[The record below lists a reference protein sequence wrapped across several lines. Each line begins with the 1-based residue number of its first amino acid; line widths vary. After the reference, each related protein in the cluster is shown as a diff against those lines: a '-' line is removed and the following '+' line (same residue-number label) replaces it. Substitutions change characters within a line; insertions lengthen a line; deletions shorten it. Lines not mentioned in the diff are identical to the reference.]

1 MSNERKL
8 MPYEHQLVDA
18 LGISK
23 KEYLDFVAQQQ
34 LYSDPKEGTILDIR
48 NEPFSTVALILVI
61 VGTILQVIGALLL
74 KEEDQKGTT
83 QTRDEVFA
91 PRAGFNSLQKLAD
104 YGDPVHL
111 VYTDIN
117 TNKQGGVRVSTSL
130 LWSSVKSFG
139 SSQYVQLLLLI
150 GAGGIGE
157 IDPER
162 SAFGQT
168 PLRDLIAQNY
178 WLYFE
183 PNATGAL
190 RVRNLLQGSEYKKD
204 PGTDGA
210 GGNTIYRIDPTKGAQ
225 GDGFSHAISPSTS
238 NVFGVYSPVA
248 INVNIEV
255 RNADG
260 DIVSSAN
267 QITARGLLGWGANA
281 PSGTLIAKGERLT
294 ITLNATMGTGGSIAT
309 QEARE
314 SRRAASNAFD
324 SAGVMKLGSAKF
336 SIVSLSRGS
345 TDDGIMKVQLVC
357 VEGGRAPSKAYRVQS
372 TFRRFDDTFFIKAL
386 VKIETAKYETISP
399 CHIVDF
405 AIKARVWRR
414 ISGRQE
420 KYGTKE
426 RPGYPTTDN
435 GLKPRSAMF
444 LVKYKKRNDLGRFNY
459 VKGIF
464 IVRRAA
470 DVDNFV
476 YFRFNS
482 NERDA
487 AHWQFEIEPV
497 HDPVAEF
504 ATAGRLNFPSG
515 GFRFFY
521 LENAGAGVRIPLED
535 GASLSFTG
543 RALASN
549 DKLPPRNNGPLDTNE
564 WDLFSNTADT
574 QLQFSFDQGPE
585 FVVTA
590 VTEQIVENFDRYP
603 GLYHDLS
610 LAGFNMYSGR
620 NVQDLRSLSM
630 FVNKGRRCRLLRTAG
645 VVNGIG
651 WGQPS
656 FGPYYLPFNKIIG
669 TVEIVPGTSYFI
681 ATIGNSDWSAAG
693 LRNPPVVGEVFVAK
707 AAVTGTGRVRAG
719 GYANRAP
726 DIFLDTILDGNDGI
740 GKYSGDLFAIDIEQL
755 ARSKKFCERN
765 KLFMDGLIAQ
775 PESWR
780 QFWANNAPFS
790 LLELAKIDG
799 REALIPGVPY
809 DKSSGKIASRETGV
823 TVPISALFNPGN
835 ILEGS
840 YKEEFI
846 DYGTSTEDVIVTIIY
861 RDNER
866 DGAFPR
872 KNSVE
877 IKLKSA
883 NEDSALRE
891 TIDASQF
898 VTNEAQAIL
907 LGKLLCQTRR
917 HSRRAIEFKTFPT
930 DSYVGPSAYIY
941 VELAQNQWDRIYSGT
956 IGKGG
961 ELNLPIADAVK
972 DGDYQFLM
980 YNPNSTYTEGAG
992 NDECPDQAEDNKQA
1006 TGTLFRGAIAVAN
1019 GSAAALRGLEG
1030 YVFVLGK
1037 VVRGKRTFRVTE
1049 VSMDEEGEVTVRAVE
1064 HPTDEDG
1071 YSLITRGIA
1080 SKVQGLFMINGRAE

>member
-23 KEYLDFVAQQQ
+23 QEYLDFVAQQQ
-34 LYSDPKEGTILDIR
+34 LYTDPKEGTILDIR
-48 NEPFSTVALILVI
+48 NEPFSTIALILTI

-91 PRAGFNSLQKLAD
+91 PRSGFNSLQKLAD

-117 TNKQGGVRVSTSL
+117 TNKQGGVRVTTSL
-130 LWSSVKSFG
+130 LWSAVKSFG

-157 IDPER
+157 IDPKR

-168 PLRDLIAQNY
+168 PLKDLIAQNY
-178 WLYFE
+178 WLYFK
-183 PNATGAL
+183 PNGTGEI
-190 RVRNLLQGSEYKKD
+190 RKGNLLAGSDSKQDPAIAGVGSE
-204 PGTDGA
+204 
-210 GGNTIYRIDPTKGAQ
+210 NIYRLNPSNQSMAGE
-225 GDGFSHAISPSTS
+225 GFSHAISPSTS
-238 NVFGVYSPVA
+238 NRFGVYAPVP
-248 INVNIEV
+248 INLLLVT

-260 DIVSSAN
+260 YLVYTGDGINAFGSGVWGKDAPRVAN
-267 QITARGLLGWGANA
+267 GFF
-281 PSGTLIAKGERLT
+281 AKGTPLSIYIR
-294 ITLNATMGTGGSIAT
+294 ATNGPFLSQAD
-309 QEARE
+309 EDSKE
-314 SRRAASNAFD
+314 FRRTVMSAFD
-324 SAGVMKLGSAKF
+324 NASVMKLGSAQFAMK
-336 SIVSLSRGS
+336 SISNSS
-345 TDDGIMKVQLVC
+345 TDDGDVTVSLVC
-357 VEGGRAPSKAYRVQS
+357 SRAGRSSYVWHDTRFSLRNERPVEDLFFTKA
-372 TFRRFDDTFFIKAL
+372 I
-386 VKIETAKYETISP
+386 VKIETAKYVTASP

-405 AIKARVWRR
+405 AIKGVVNRR

-420 KYGTKE
+420 VYGKD
-426 RPGYPTTDN
+426 RQGGYASQDN
-435 GLKPRSAMF
+435 GVKHRSAMF
-444 LVKYKKRNDLGRFNY
+444 IVKYGKEGESLTY

-464 IVRRAA
+464 VMRRAA
-470 DVDNFV
+470 EVDNFV
-476 YFRFNS
+476 YLRFNS
-482 NERDA
+482 RIRGLETA
-487 AHWQFEIEPV
+487 EHWQFEIEPI
-497 HDPVAEF
+497 HDPIAEF
-504 ATAGRLNFPSG
+504 NTHPLASADGK
-515 GFRFFY
+515 FRYFY
-521 LENAGAGVRIPLED
+521 LENSGNEQFIDLED
-535 GASLSFTG
+535 GGRFSFVG
-543 RALASN
+543 SRRESSN
-549 DKLPPRNNGPLDTNE
+549 QLPPQNASPWDTSE
-564 WDLFSNTADT
+564 WDLFSNTSDT
-574 QLQFSFDQGPE
+574 QLQLSFNQGPE
-585 FVVTA
+585 FTIVA
-590 VTEQIVENFDRYP
+590 VTEQIAENYAKFP
-603 GLYHDLS
+603 GLYSDLS

-630 FVNKGRRCRLLRTAG
+630 FVNKGRRCRLLRTSG
-645 VVNGIG
+645 TVDGIG
-651 WGQPS
+651 WGQPDFS
-656 FGPYYLPFNKIIG
+656 SRYLPSNKTIG
-669 TVEIVPGTSYFI
+669 TSEIVPGTSYYI
-681 ATIGNSDWSAAG
+681 TVVGNSNWSAAG
-693 LRNPPVVGEVFVAK
+693 LRKTPVVGEVFIAK
-707 AAVTGTGRVRAG
+707 QTVSGTGRVRAG

-740 GKYSGDLFAIDIEQL
+740 GKYSGDLFAIDLEQL

-765 KLFMDGLIAQ
+765 KLFMDGLIAE

-780 QFWANNAPFS
+780 QFWADNAAFS

-809 DKSSGKIASRETGV
+809 EKSSGKIASKETLV
-823 TVPISALFNPGN
+823 TVPIAALFNQGN

-898 VTNEAQAIL
+898 VTNKAQAIL

-941 VELAQNQWDRIYSGT
+941 VELAQNQWDQIYSGT
-956 IGKGG
+956 IGKDG
-961 ELNLPIADAVK
+961 ELNLPLADAVK
-972 DGDYQFLM
+972 NDDYQFLM
-980 YNPNSTYTEGAG
+980 YNPN
-992 NDECPDQAEDNKQA
+992 DQLS
-1006 TGTLFRGAIAVAN
+1006 GTLFRSAIAVAN
-1019 GSAAALRGLEG
+1019 GRAVALKGLEG

-1037 VVRGKRTFRVTE
+1037 VIRGRRTFRVTE

-1064 HPTDEDG
+1064 HPTDGEG
-1071 YSLITRGIA
+1071 YSLITKGLA
-1080 SKVQGLFMINGRAE
+1080 SDDSGLFSIDGRPE

>member
-23 KEYLDFVAQQQ
+23 QEYLDFVAQQQ
-34 LYSDPKEGTILDIR
+34 LYSDPKEGTIFDAR
-48 NEPFSTVALILVI
+48 NGPALPIIAIVLTI
-61 VGTILQVIGALLL
+61 VGIILQVVGALLL
-74 KEEDQKGTT
+74 KDDKPSGTA

-190 RVRNLLQGSEYKKD
+190 RARNLLKGSEYKKD

-210 GGNTIYRIDPTKGAQ
+210 GSNTIYRIDPTKGAQ

-238 NVFGVYSPVA
+238 NVFGMYSPVA

-255 RNADG
+255 RQADG

-267 QITARGLLGWGANA
+267 EITTAGLSGWGANA
-281 PSGTLIAKGERLT
+281 PSGTLARIAEGEQLT
-294 ITLNATMGTGGSIAT
+294 VTLSATRQTGGGIAT

-314 SRRAASNAFD
+314 SRRAASNTFD

-336 SIVSLSRGS
+336 SIVSLSQGS
-345 TDDGIMKVQLVC
+345 TDDGTMKVQLVC
-357 VEGGRAPSKAYRVQS
+357 VEGGRAPSKSYQVQS
-372 TFRRFDDTFFIKAL
+372 TNRAFDNTFFTKAL

-420 KYGTKE
+420 VYGSK
-426 RPGYPTTDN
+426 RLQGYPTTDN
-435 GLKPRSAMF
+435 GIKRRSSMF
-444 LVKYKKRNDLGRFNY
+444 IVKYKAIPLAGEKEKAFNY

-464 IVRRAA
+464 VVRRAA

-482 NERDA
+482 GEEGLDKA
-487 AHWQFEIEPV
+487 SHWRFEIEPV
-497 HDPVAEF
+497 FDTIAEF
-504 ATAGRLNFPSG
+504 GNTELVGTDG
-515 GFRFFY
+515 KFRFFY
-521 LENAGAGVRIPLED
+521 LENGGADEALINLGD
-535 GASLSFTG
+535 GATIVFNG
-543 RALASN
+543 RTRIGPN
-549 DKLPPRNNGPLDTNE
+549 KLPPLNKSPRETNE
-564 WDLFSNTADT
+564 WDLFSNTSDT
-574 QLQFSFDQGPE
+574 QVQFSFDQGPE
-585 FVVTA
+585 FTVTA
-590 VTEQIVENFDRYP
+590 VTEQIVESFDEYP
-603 GLYHDLS
+603 GLYDDLS

-630 FVNKGRRCRLLRTAG
+630 FVNEGRRCRLLRTSG
-645 VVNGIG
+645 TVNNIG
-651 WGQPS
+651 WGQPD
-656 FGPYYLPFNKIIG
+656 YQYLPPRKTIG
-669 TVEIVPGTSYFI
+669 TNEMVPNTSYFI
-681 ATIGNSDWSAAG
+681 TVIGNSDWSVAG
-693 LRNPPVVGEVFVAK
+693 LRKTPAVGEVFIAK
-707 AAVTGTGRVRAG
+707 AAVAGTGRVQAG

-765 KLFMDGLIAQ
+765 KLFMDGLIAE

-823 TVPISALFNPGN
+823 TVPIAALFNPGN

-861 RDNER
+861 RGNER

-877 IKLKSA
+877 IKRSNA

-941 VELAQNQWDRIYSGT
+941 VELAQNQWDKIYSGT

-961 ELNLPIADAVK
+961 ELNLPLADAVK
-972 DGDYQFLM
+972 NGDYQFLM
-980 YNPNSTYTEGAG
+980 YNPN
-992 NDECPDQAEDNKQA
+992 DQSS
-1006 TGTLFRGAIAVAN
+1006 GTLFRSAIAVVD
-1019 GSAAALRGLEG
+1019 GRAAALKGLEG

-1037 VVRGKRTFRVTE
+1037 VIRGKRTFRVTE

-1071 YSLITRGIA
+1071 YSLITKGLA
-1080 SKVQGLFMINGRAE
+1080 SKVQGLFMINGRPEQ

>member
-23 KEYLDFVAQQQ
+23 QEYLDFVAQQQ
-34 LYSDPKEGTILDIR
+34 IYSDPKEGTILDIR
-48 NEPFSTVALILVI
+48 NDPTIVALVLVI
-61 VGTILQVIGALLL
+61 VGTILQVVGALLF
-74 KEEDQKGTT
+74 KDDKPSGVSQS
-83 QTRDEVFA
+83 RDEVFG
-91 PRAGFNSLQKLAD
+91 PRSGFNSLQKLAD

-157 IDPER
+157 IDPRR

-190 RVRNLLQGSEYKKD
+190 RARNLLQGSEYKKD

-255 RNADG
+255 RKADG
-260 DIVSSAN
+260 EIRSSPN
-267 QITARGLLGWGANA
+267 RITARGLLSWGADGN
-281 PSGTLIAKGERLT
+281 GGRLIAEGELLT
-294 ITLNATMGTGGSIAT
+294 ITLGATNQTGGGIAT

-336 SIVSLSRGS
+336 SIVSLSQGS
-345 TDDGIMKVQLVC
+345 TDDGTMKVRLVC
-357 VEGGRAPSKAYRVQS
+357 VEGGRAPSKAYPVQS

-420 KYGTKE
+420 KYGTNE

-464 IVRRAA
+464 VVRRAA

-497 HDPVAEF
+497 HDPIAEF
-504 ATAGRLNFPSG
+504 ATAGRLNSPSG

-521 LENAGAGVRIPLED
+521 LENAGAGRRISLEG

-543 RALASN
+543 SARASN
-549 DKLPPRNNGPLDTNE
+549 DKLPPRNNSPLDTNE

-590 VTEQIVENFDRYP
+590 VTEQIVENFGNYP
-603 GLYHDLS
+603 GLYDDLS

-630 FVNKGRRCRLLRTAG
+630 FVNQGRRCRLLRTAG
-645 VVNGIG
+645 VVNGIS
-651 WGQPS
+651 WGQP
-656 FGPYYLPFNKIIG
+656 GYQYLPPPQSIN
-669 TVEIVPGTSYFI
+669 TSEMVSGTSYLI
-681 ATIGNSDWSAAG
+681 TTTGSSDWAAAG
-693 LRNPPVVGEVFVAK
+693 LRKPPAVGEVFIAK
-707 AAVTGTGRVRAG
+707 AAVAGTGRVRAG

-740 GKYSGDLFAIDIEQL
+740 GKYSGDLFAIDLEQL

-765 KLFMDGLIAQ
+765 KLFMDGLIAE

-780 QFWANNAPFS
+780 QFWANNASFS

-809 DKSSGKIASRETGV
+809 EKSSGKIASKETLV
-823 TVPISALFNPGN
+823 TVPIAALFNQGN
-835 ILEGS
+835 ILEES

-846 DYGTSTEDVIVTIIY
+846 DYGTSTEDVIVSIVY
-861 RDNER
+861 RDNEK

-872 KNSVE
+872 KSSVE
-877 IKLKSA
+877 IRLKNV

-898 VTNEAQAIL
+898 VTNKTQAIL

-941 VELAQNQWDRIYSGT
+941 VELAQNQWDKIYSGT
-956 IGKGG
+956 IGEGG
-961 ELNLPIADAVK
+961 ELNLPIADGVK
-972 DGDYQFLM
+972 DGDYQFLL
-980 YNPNSTYTEGAG
+980 YNPDS
-992 NDECPDQAEDNKQA
+992 PSS
-1006 TGTLFRGAIAVAN
+1006 GTLFRQNVSVVNNIAA
-1019 GSAAALRGLEG
+1019 SLKGLDG
-1030 YVFVLGK
+1030 HVFVLGK
-1037 VVRGKRTFRVTE
+1037 VIRNKRTFRVTE

-1064 HPTDEDG
+1064 HPTDADG
-1071 YSLITRGIA
+1071 YSLITRGLA
-1080 SKVQGLFMINGRAE
+1080 AKVNGLFRIDGRDE